1 MFGALTSAFAYR
13 GLRVHR
19 GQIIRNNASEDKTL
33 ANTKSAKKRIRSS
46 LRRRERNR
54 RFRVAARTQVKK
66 ARQLLADGNLDEAE
80 VVVRDASSTLDK
92 AARKGIVHPRN
103 AARRKGRLMAALAKA
118 RAESAA

>member
-1 MFGALTSAFAYR
+1 
-13 GLRVHR
+13 
-19 GQIIRNNASEDKTL
+19 L